1 MKNKSSTQYVETHF
15 RSKTMPNE
23 HSKEQE
29 STEDIT
35 EAGIILK
42 YARLHQPV
50 KFMDEQ
56 YDDERRSSFA

>member
-1 MKNKSSTQYVETHF
+1 
-15 RSKTMPNE
+15 MPNE